1 MVIHDYACSHVI
13 IPPGATAVVAAAALT
28 VAAAIIII
36 VAAEEIALTSAV
48 DIHARTTAIIA
59 GIWDVKFLLA
69 FCMK

>member
-1 MVIHDYACSHVI
+1 MNKF
-13 IPPGATAVVAAAALT
+13 IPPVVGAAALT
-28 VAAAIIII
+28 VAAAIMVVI
-36 VAAEEIALTSAV
+36 VAVEEIALTSAV